1 MRINYDLQDLKAF
14 CSLVRSGQFTSAAQ
28 ELCITTSALSRR
40 IAKIEEDMGG
50 KLFDRTTRSVVLTS
64 VGRTFY
70 DKVLPLLSQ
79 LDSCVLEASR
89 LAHGHQGKLQISTVA
104 SVGYSVM
111 PQVLP
116 AFYERYPDVYIS
128 IRDGNATETTRLVEQ
143 REVDLG
149 ITTPVATNSSLT
161 KERLT
166 SYGFNLVFAKQSR
179 VVLPVRKIDWQGLVG
194 LPVIGLNPLSSTRLQ
209 IDSMLD
215 ANDIAL
221 PWSLEVDHLATMIGL
236 VQSGRFVTVMPEL
249 FEARGYGLKAI
260 PIVGLDI
267 KRDVYLIQR
276 RGSSLTPQAEFL
288 AKLVRDHLAQ
298 RLAPPLVS
306 RAGSP
311 SGAM

>member
-1 MRINYDLQDLKAF
+1 MRLGYIYVNRKNLNDFCPMRINYDVQDLKAF
-14 CSLVRSGQFTSAAQ
+14 CSLVRSGQFTTAAQ

-40 IAKIEEDMGG
+40 IAKIEEELGG

-64 VGRTFY
+64 AGRSFY

-89 LAHGHQGKLQISTVA
+89 LAQGHQGKLMISTVA

-149 ITTPVATNSSLT
+149 ITTPVATNSSLSR
-161 KERLT
+161 ERLT
-166 SYGFNLVFAKQSR
+166 SYGFNLVFARQPH
-179 VVLPVRKIDWQGLVG
+179 VTLPPKKIAWQDLVG
-194 LPVIGLNPLSSTRLQ
+194 LPVVGLNPLSSTRLQ
-209 IDSMLD
+209 IDSLLD

-221 PWSLEVDHLATMIGL
+221 PWSIEVDHLATIIGL
-236 VQSGRFVTVMPEL
+236 VQSGRFVTVMPGL
-249 FEARGYGLKAI
+249 FEVRGYGLKAI
-260 PIVGLDI
+260 PIVGLDT
-267 KRDVYLIQR
+267 RREVYLIKR
-276 RGSSLTPQAEFL
+276 RDSTLTPQAEYL
-288 AKLVRDHLAQ
+288 AQLVRQHLA
-298 RLAPPLVS
+298 
-306 RAGSP
+306 
-311 SGAM
+311 